1 MPERDYLNAIR
12 ERVVVYD
19 GGMGATLEQFELSSE
34 DYGGLRGKCH
44 EALVLN
50 RPDVIEGVH
59 ASMLDA
65 GAEVVETD
73 TFQGS
78 RLKLGEWGLA
88 DYTLEINTKAA
99 EIARKAAGE
108 HRFVAGSIGP
118 TGYLPASEDPALGQ
132 IRFGELVEVFTEQA
146 HGLIDGGADLIIIE
160 TAQDIL
166 EVKAAVFGA
175 RAAFKSS
182 GRELPIHTSVS
193 LLPNGGKMLLGT
205 DISAVLC
212 TLEALNVDVIGLNC
226 STGPQDMRD
235 AIRFLGELCPVPVA
249 CIPNAGLPLQGPDG
263 ETIFPEEPEPLA
275 DALKEF
281 VERYGVGVVG
291 GCCGT
296 TPAHIAAIVERVARR
311 PVSARPAPRAPHLS
325 SMIAATPL
333 AQEPAPTM
341 VGERVNS
348 QGSRKAKELLLA
360 DDYDGLVQIAEDQVS
375 GGAHVLDLCVAL
387 TERTDE
393 DEQMRVLAKK
403 VSLTQPAP
411 IQIDSTEPQVIE
423 RALEQ
428 IPGRAIVNSVNL
440 EAGRAK
446 LDRVVPV
453 ALAHGAALIALTI
466 DEVGMAKTAERKVEI
481 AKRIRELCC
490 EEHGLDPK
498 LLIFD
503 CLTFTLTTGDQEW
516 RPSAIETIAGIKAI
530 KQQIPDVKTSL
541 GVSNVSF
548 GVSPGARA
556 VLNSVFLHHCVQ
568 AGLDLAMVNP
578 NHITPYSEI
587 PELERE
593 LADDLVFDRRED
605 ALEKFIEHFESKG
618 PEDGAGGTGSTDPT
632 EGMEPEEALHFHI
645 LRRRR
650 DGVEDWIDRSV
661 QKIGAVPTLNE
672 VLLPAM
678 KEVGD
683 KFGAGELILPFV
695 LQSAEVMKRAVARL
709 ENYLDKIE
717 GYTKGTVVLATVF
730 GDVHDIGKSLVNTI
744 LTNNGYTV
752 IDLGKQVP
760 IQTILDAAQEHDAT
774 AIGLSALLVSTSKQM
789 PACIAELQA
798 KGLSYPVLIGGA
810 AINRAFGYRAL
821 YPAGKD
827 SDVVYEPGVFYCKD
841 AFEGLSVM
849 DQLIDED
856 ARGALVRKLLA
867 GASEFR
873 AKGETPAEDLN
884 FADDSVRSPA
894 RTDAPIPTPPF
905 WGVREIDV
913 DLDEL
918 YRHLDTHVLFKLH
931 WGGRGVKG
939 EAWQT
944 LLRDDFRPRLQRMWG
959 EATGAGRDES
969 GSRNGAAGERKAAAA
984 ARGPY
989 LHPRALLGFF
999 PCYALGNEIV
1009 VLDPA
1014 VAAPGATLDA
1024 ADPAAELT
1032 RFVCP
1037 RQPKGDRICLADF
1050 FRPAVGP
1057 DGAPSPTGAP
1067 PEELDVIA
1075 VQAVTV
1081 GSQVTELMARLE
1093 SEGEFAEQLFVHGL
1107 GVQTA
1112 EGLAEWL
1119 HYEVRRMLEIPL
1131 AQGRRYSWGYPAVPE
1146 QSEHLKVRKLLDLER
1161 IGMSITDGYAP
1172 EPEQSTLA
1180 LVAHHPQAIYFGTRQ
1195 GRLPP
1200 DGSPDDLIR
1209 GSSRDPSLS
1218 CAGGDGPELDDE
1230 DPPAGA
1236 VQEEDEPA
1244 MAGEGAG

>member
-1 MPERDYLNAIR
+1 VTAKRDFRHALR
-12 ERVVVYD
+12 ERVLVYD
-19 GGMGATLEQFELSSE
+19 GGMGATLEQFDLSSE
-34 DYGGLRGKCH
+34 DYGGLAGRCH

-59 ASMLDA
+59 TSMLDA
-65 GAEVVETD
+65 GAQVLETD

-88 DYTLEINTKAA
+88 DYTVEINTKAT
-99 EIARKAAGE
+99 EIARKAAGPN
-108 HRFVAGSIGP
+108 RFVAGSIGP
-118 TGYLPASEDPALGQ
+118 TGFLPASEDPSLGQ
-132 IRFGELVEVFTEQA
+132 IRFGELVEVFAEQA
-146 HGLIDGGADLIIIE
+146 AGLIDGGADLIIVE

-175 RAAFKSS
+175 REAFKQT
-182 GRELPIHTSVS
+182 GKTLPIHASVS

-205 DISAVLC
+205 DISSVLC
-212 TLEALNVDVIGLNC
+212 TLEALRVDVIGLNC

-235 AIRFLGELCPVPVA
+235 AIRFLGEHCPLPVA

-263 ETIFPEEPEPLA
+263 ETIFPEQPEPLA
-275 DALKEF
+275 DALGEF

-296 TPAHIAAIVERVARR
+296 TPAHIRAIAERVATQR
-311 PVSARPAPRAPHLS
+311 PSSNAARPAARPPHLS

-333 AQEPAPTM
+333 VQEPRPTM

-360 DDYDGLVQIAEDQVS
+360 DDYDGLVQIAEDQVT

-393 DEQMRVLAKK
+393 DEQMRVLAKRI
-403 VSLTQPAP
+403 SLTQPAP
-411 IQIDSTEPQVIE
+411 IQIDSTEPEVIE

-440 EAGRAK
+440 EAGRDK
-446 LDRVVPV
+446 LDRVVPM
-453 ALAHGAALIALTI
+453 ALAHGSALIALTI
-466 DEVGMAKTAERKVEI
+466 DEVGMAKTAQRKVEI
-481 AKRIRELCC
+481 AQRIKQLCC
-490 EEHGLDPK
+490 EEHGLDPQ

-503 CLTFTLTTGDQEW
+503 CLTFTLTTGDEEW
-516 RPSAIETIAGIKAI
+516 RPSAVETIEGIRRIKAE
-530 KQQIPDVKTSL
+530 IPDVKTSL

-578 NHITPYSEI
+578 NHITPYGEI
-587 PELERE
+587 SDAERE
-593 LADDLVFDRRED
+593 LADDLVFNKRED
-605 ALEKFIEHFESKG
+605 ALERFIAHFESKG
-618 PEDGAGGTGSTDPT
+618 EDDSQSGAADPT

-645 LRRRR
+645 LRRRK

-661 QKIGAVPTLNE
+661 EKIGAVPTLND

-752 IDLGKQVP
+752 VDLGKQVP
-760 IQTILDAAQEHDAT
+760 IQTILDAAQEHEAT

-789 PACIAELQA
+789 PACIQELHA
-798 KGLSYPVLIGGA
+798 KGLDYPVLIGGA

-821 YPAGKD
+821 YPGGRE
-827 SDVVYEPGVFYCKD
+827 SDEQYTPGVFYCKD
-841 AFEGLSVM
+841 AFEGLAVM
-849 DQLIDED
+849 DQLIDAE
-856 ARGALVRKLLA
+856 AHEALLA
-867 GASEFR
+867 KLRAGADEFR
-873 AKGETPAEDLN
+873 AKGEAPEEELN
-884 FADDSVRSPA
+884 FADDSVRSAA
-894 RTDAPIPTPPF
+894 RADAPVPTPPW
-905 WGVREIDV
+905 WGVREVDV
-913 DLDEL
+913 DMDEV
-918 YRHLDTHVLFKLH
+918 YSHLDTHVLFKLH

-939 EAWQT
+939 EAWRQ
-944 LLRDDFRPRLQRMWG
+944 LIDEDFRPRLERMWA
-959 EATGAGRDES
+959 EQD
-969 GSRNGAAGERKAAAA
+969 
-984 ARGPY
+984 Y

-999 PCYALGNEIV
+999 PCYADGNEIV
-1009 VLDPA
+1009 VLDPDS
-1014 VAAPGATLDA
+1014 VALSSNEVGGGNRPEGDSQVGPPVESRTP
-1024 ADPAAELT
+1024 PAEPTTPPVELT

-1050 FRPAVGP
+1050 FRPAEIGP
-1057 DGAPSPTGAP
+1057 DGARRP
-1067 PEELDVIA
+1067 PAELDVIA

-1081 GSQVTELMARLE
+1081 GSEVTELMAKLE
-1093 SEGEFAEQLFVHGL
+1093 ADGEFAEQLFVHGL

-1119 HYEVRRMLEIPL
+1119 HAKAREMLAIG
-1131 AQGRRYSWGYPAVPE
+1131 ATQGRRYSWGYPAVPE
-1146 QSEHLKVRKLLDLER
+1146 QAEHLKVEKLLGLER
-1161 IGMSITDGYAP
+1161 IGMEISDGYAP
-1172 EPEQSTLA
+1172 IPEQSTLA

-1195 GRLPP
+1195 GRLLP
-1200 DGSPDDLIR
+1200 DGSPDDVIK
-1209 GSSRDPSLS
+1209 GSDRDPSLATPAS
-1218 CAGGDGPELDDE
+1218 ADVAGP
-1230 DPPAGA
+1230 
-1236 VQEEDEPA
+1236 
-1244 MAGEGAG
+1244 

>member
-1 MPERDYLNAIR
+1 MRDYLEAIR
-12 ERVVVYD
+12 SRVVVYD
-19 GGMGATLEQFELSSE
+19 GGMGATLEQFELTSE
-34 DYGGLRGKCH
+34 DYGGLPGKCH
-44 EALVLN
+44 EALILN

-59 ASMLDA
+59 TSMLEA

-78 RLKLGEWGLA
+78 RIKLEEWGLA
-88 DYTLEINTKAA
+88 EHTMEINVRAA
-99 EIARKAAGE
+99 QIARKAAGE
-108 HRFVAGSIGP
+108 SRFVAGSIGP
-118 TGYLPASEDPALGQ
+118 TGYLPASEEPGLGD
-132 IRFGELVEVFTEQA
+132 IRFGELVTVFAEQA
-146 HGLIDGGADLIIIE
+146 SGLIEGGADLLIIE

-166 EVKAAVFGA
+166 EVKAAIFGA
-175 RAAFKSS
+175 RQAFTEKD
-182 GRELPIHTSVS
+182 RVLPIHTSVS

-205 DISAVLC
+205 DISAVLA
-212 TLEALNVDVIGLNC
+212 TLEALGADVIGLNC
-226 STGPQDMRD
+226 STGPEDMRD
-235 AIRFLGELCPVPVA
+235 AIRFLGEHCPVPVA

-263 ETIFPEEPEPLA
+263 ETIFPEKPVPLA
-275 DALKEF
+275 EALKEF

-296 TPAHIAAIVERVARR
+296 TPEHIAAIVERVGGR
-311 PVSARPAPRAPHLS
+311 PVGPRPAPRAPHLS

-333 AQEPAPTM
+333 VQDPAPTL

-348 QGSRKAKELLLA
+348 QGSRKAKAMLLA
-360 DDYDGLVQIAEDQVS
+360 DDYDGLVQIAEDQVQ

-393 DEQMRVLAKK
+393 DEQMRLLAKK
-403 VSLTQPAP
+403 VSLTQPSP
-411 IQIDSTEPQVIE
+411 IQIDSTEPDVIE

-440 EAGRAK
+440 EAGRDK

-481 AKRIRELCC
+481 AKRIRDLCC
-490 EEHGLDPK
+490 EEHGMDPQ

-503 CLTFTLTTGDQEW
+503 CLTFTLTTGEEEW
-516 RPSAIETIAGIKAI
+516 RPSAVETIAGIRAI
-530 KQQIPDVKTSL
+530 KEQLPGVKTSL

-587 PELERE
+587 SEQERE
-593 LADDLVFDRRED
+593 LADDLVFNRRED
-605 ALEKFIEHFESKG
+605 ALERFIGHFESKG
-618 PEDGAGGTGSTDPT
+618 EDDTQQGAADPT

-645 LRRRR
+645 LRRRKE
-650 DGVEDWIDRSV
+650 GVEDWIDLSV
-661 QKIGAVPTLNE
+661 EKIGAVPTLNE

-752 IDLGKQVP
+752 VDLGKQVP
-760 IQTILDAAQEHDAT
+760 IQTIVDAAQEHKAT

-798 KGLSYPVLIGGA
+798 KGLDFPVLIGGA

-821 YPAGKD
+821 YPGGRESQD
-827 SDVVYEPGVFYCKD
+827 MYEPGVFYCKD

-849 DQLIDED
+849 DRLIDEGQREQLLGELREG
-856 ARGALVRKLLA
+856 ARV
-867 GASEFR
+867 FR
-873 AKGETPAEDLN
+873 EKGDEPAPEVDLT
-884 FADDSVRSPA
+884 DDSVRSAA
-894 RTDAPIPTPPF
+894 RTDAPVPEPAF

-913 DLDEL
+913 DLEQV

-944 LLRDDFRPRLQRMWG
+944 LLREDFRPRLERMWA
-959 EATGAGRDES
+959 EQD
-969 GSRNGAAGERKAAAA
+969 
-984 ARGPY
+984 Y

-999 PCYALGNEIV
+999 PCYSLGNEIV
-1009 VLDPA
+1009 VLDPEDR
-1014 VAAPGATLDA
+1014 TT
-1024 ADPAAELT
+1024 ELT

-1037 RQPKGDRICLADF
+1037 RQPAGERICLADF
-1050 FRPAVGP
+1050 YRPAV
-1057 DGAPSPTGAP
+1057 DGGP

-1081 GSQVTELMARLE
+1081 GGEVTELMARLE

-1119 HYEVRRMLEIPL
+1119 HHEARGMLGIP
-1131 AQGRRYSWGYPAVPE
+1131 ATQGRRYSWGYPAVPE
-1146 QSEHLKVRKLLDLER
+1146 QSEHLKVRELLDLAQ
-1161 IGMSITDGYAP
+1161 IGMTITDGYAP
-1172 EPEQSTLA
+1172 DPEQSTLA
-1180 LVAHHPQAIYFGTRQ
+1180 MIAHHPQAIYFGTRQ
-1195 GRLPP
+1195 GRLPAES
-1200 DGSPDDLIR
+1200 SPDDIIL
-1209 GSSRDPSLS
+1209 GSSRDPSLF
-1218 CAGGDGPELDDE
+1218 AELDDSE
-1230 DPPAGA
+1230 PQDPLEGEAEAVGGPAA
-1236 VQEEDEPA
+1236 
-1244 MAGEGAG
+1244 